1 MSIPDTLVEPEA
13 DEDAQPVGTLAVL
26 AADAVST
33 LATRV
38 SFLAVAWLVLAAQDP
53 DRAALVRVGIVGAA
67 QLLAYLVAG
76 PLGTRLA
83 DRSRD
88 TGPATVVFDLLSAAA
103 LAGLA
108 FFALPTAPVAA
119 VAGLAA
125 GVGALRALSDR
136 TKDALRRESG
146 PGATRAPRSDLVTG
160 VQWVLLVCVGVA
172 AGGLAVWLGP
182 AGVLWCTALVCAAAA
197 ALTVYAASVRTAP
210 APEPVSEAM
219 VGEVL
224 PADPGTRAAASSRDV
239 VTEPVEVHDVDGA
252 DEPVEATVPAQRQPQ
267 QSGGPAA
274 AQTAP
279 QSTVGGQPSANPYH
293 QAPPI
298 ARTSRRDLRRGAL
311 AELRSDG
318 LVRRLAAV
326 LFCTNLLVQAGA
338 VILVLVW
345 VGEALREPALLGLLG
360 GAFALG
366 AVTGAVVLSG
376 LAREPMRYLL
386 VALGFLA
393 GGGTLAVLDGL
404 RPVLL
409 LVVVVSF
416 LSGAT
421 MSSVTPALGTLL
433 SHRVPAPI
441 RSRIGGYAAAVA
453 YLGIPVGT
461 VAGGWVTGRY
471 ELRVALAVAVGAYLV
486 ALLLPVFVYRT
497 WRQLNV
503 DAPAVLTG
511 AARLPARLAVTLA
524 YANGQWLV
532 EVRKGRNLLGARH
545 LVKSSEA
552 LSMLTLLDVPG
563 VRRSVEEALAADQTE
578 ATRQAERMRNEL
590 AELEA
595 KLAGLSEMAELSEVR
610 LPAQPDPRG
619 KANHGG

>member
-1 MSIPDTLVEPEA
+1 MTIPETLIEPEVEEETQHA
-13 DEDAQPVGTLAVL
+13 GTLAAL

-38 SFLAVAWLVLAAQDP
+38 SFLAVAWLVLAAQEPTRD
-53 DRAALVRVGIVGAA
+53 ALIRVGIVGVA
-67 QLLAYLVAG
+67 QLLAYLVAS

-88 TGPATVVFDLLSAAA
+88 TGTATVLFDLLSVAG

-136 TKDALRRESG
+136 TKDALHREAGPSG
-146 PGATRAPRSDLVTG
+146 VRPPRSELVTV
-160 VQWVLLVCVGVA
+160 VQWVLLVCFGVA

-182 AGVLWCTALVCAAAA
+182 AGVLWCAALVCAAAA

-210 APEPVSEAM
+210 APQPMSEAM

-224 PADPGTRAAASSRDV
+224 PAEPGTRAAASSRDV
-239 VTEPVEVHDVDGA
+239 VTEPVEVHDVDGG
-252 DEPVEATVPAQRQPQ
+252 DEPVAAGVPAQRQPQ
-267 QSGGPAA
+267 QSA
-274 AQTAP
+274 AQATTQT
-279 QSTVGGQPSANPYH
+279 QSASAQKGSPYA

-298 ARTSRRDLRRGAL
+298 AQTSRRDLRRGAL

-345 VGEALREPALLGLLG
+345 VGEALREPDLLGLLG

-376 LAREPMRYLL
+376 LAREPLRYLL
-386 VALGFLA
+386 VALGFIA

-409 LVVVVSF
+409 LVVVVAF

-433 SHRVPAPI
+433 SQRVPAPV
-441 RSRIGGYAAAVA
+441 RSRVGGYAAALA

-471 ELRVALAVAVGAYLV
+471 ELRTALAVAVGAYLV
-486 ALLLPVFVYRT
+486 ALLLPVLAYRT
-497 WRQLNV
+497 WRQLNA
-503 DAPAVLTG
+503 DAPAILTG

-552 LSMLTLLDVPG
+552 LGMLTLLDVPG
-563 VRRSVEEALAADQTE
+563 VRRTVEEALAADQTE
-578 ATRQAERMRNEL
+578 ATRQAERMRTEL

-619 KANHGG
+619 KANSHGG

>member
-13 DEDAQPVGTLAVL
+13 EEEGRHTGVLAVL

-33 LATRV
+33 LATRL
-38 SFLAVAWLVLAAQDP
+38 SFLAVAWLVLAAQEPNRD
-53 DRAALVRVGIVGAA
+53 ALIRVGVVGAA
-67 QLLAYLVAG
+67 QLLAYLVAS

-88 TGPATVVFDLLSAAA
+88 TGTATVLFDLLSAAG

-108 FFALPTAPVAA
+108 FFALPSAPVAA

-136 TKDALRRESG
+136 TKDALHRESG
-146 PGATRAPRSDLVTG
+146 PGPVRTPRSDLVTA
-160 VQWVLLVCVGVA
+160 VQWVLLVCLGVA
-172 AGGLAVWLGP
+172 AGGLSVWLGP
-182 AGVLWCTALVCAAAA
+182 AGVLWCAALVCAVAA
-197 ALTVYAASVRTAP
+197 ALTLHAASVRTA
-210 APEPVSEAM
+210 AATEPVSEAM

-224 PADPGTRAAASSRDV
+224 PAEPGTRAAASSRDV
-239 VTEPVEVHDVDGA
+239 VTEPVEVHDVDGG
-252 DEPVEATVPAQRQPQ
+252 DDPVEPTVPAQRQPE
-267 QSGGPAA
+267 QSTAQAA
-274 AQTAP
+274 AQPAGAAK
-279 QSTVGGQPSANPYH
+279 GGGYA

-298 ARTSRRDLRRGAL
+298 KHTSRRDLRRGAL

-326 LFCTNLLVQAGA
+326 LFFTNLLVQAGA

-345 VGEALREPALLGLLG
+345 VGEALREPELLGLVG
-360 GAFALG
+360 GAFLLG

-376 LAREPMRYLL
+376 LAREPLRYLL

-409 LVVVVSF
+409 LVVVVAF

-433 SHRVPAPI
+433 SQRVPAPV
-441 RSRIGGYAAAVA
+441 RSRIGGYAAALA

-461 VAGGWVTGRY
+461 VAGAWVTGRY
-471 ELRVALAVAVGAYLV
+471 ELRTALAVAVGAYLV
-486 ALLLPVFVYRT
+486 ALLLPVFAYRT
-497 WRQLNV
+497 WRQL
-503 DAPAVLTG
+503 DAGAPAMLTG

-578 ATRQAERMRNEL
+578 AVRQAERMRTEL

-610 LPAQPDPRG
+610 LPAQPDGRD
-619 KANHGG
+619 KANSHGG